1 MCTLV
6 ARKHRHQRLIR
17 QTMGNITSVHIQ
29 PCKTASSEIHN
40 LREKELS
47 YVREELSYMNESI
60 IHERIAPALSR
71 IEDTYTKATGQ
82 KLQPSASP
90 LKEAVLVIREDT
102 TMEEVKRFG
111 ELCHQEFG
119 ITPIQYH
126 IHKDEGHYDSIT
138 NEWKPNLHAHIVFD
152 FTCYEHRM
160 VEKTAKS
167 NGKTIKN
174 ENGEPEK
181 KMIDN
186 YGKSIKLGKSDMSR
200 MQDLAAIATG
210 MDRGVASNKI
220 HLDAQRYKAQAI
232 AEDVKEL
239 QQLHTEVKEENQR
252 LTENNEALTASINMQ
267 NAIIEKQKSEITAL
281 QSQYDIIANLV
292 TDTYIETKEKA
303 INTLSEYD
311 KVESYASNQLK
322 ADATDLRNAICEDD
336 SSILVE
342 RNVPIMYLLISKLED
357 AITKV
362 IRGLYNLLA
371 RVKEDVSL
379 SKAELEKIE
388 LQKSIKTTAKAVF
401 DRVTDSLGIS
411 PRVRSLSKAFDESQ
425 AQIKD
430 MDAQMKEQEELHKS
444 QLIYQQETFKCEN
457 EKQLETIA
465 SKDETIAI
473 LCRQNTR
480 LDKEMGELVDKY
492 NRIQAKAE
500 RLEKERDGF
509 RTLVESKNHCIRE
522 TYFILFDNMEPRSME
537 KLGDLGLR
545 KLIGNE
551 SWEKLKNLD
560 NLSISQSQSIKRGPK
575 L

>member
-1 MCTLV
+1 
-6 ARKHRHQRLIR
+6 
-17 QTMGNITSVHIQ
+17 MGNITSVHIQ
-29 PCKTASSEIHN
+29 ACKTASSEIHN
-40 LREKELS
+40 LREKDLS
-47 YVREELSYMNESI
+47 YVRDELSHLNESVI
-60 IHERIAPALSR
+60 YERITPALSR

-82 KLQPSASP
+82 KMQPSASP

-102 TMEEVKRFG
+102 TMEDVKHFG
-111 ELCHQEFG
+111 ELCQKEFG

-174 ENGEPEK
+174 ESGNPEK
-181 KMIDN
+181 KMVDN
-186 YGKSIKLGKSDMSR
+186 YGKSIKLSKSDMSR

-210 MDRGVASNKI
+210 MERGVASNKI

-232 AEDVKEL
+232 AEDIKEL
-239 QQLHTEVKEENQR
+239 QLLHTEVKEENQR
-252 LTENNEALTASINMQ
+252 LSESNEALTASINMQ
-267 NAIIEKQKSEITAL
+267 SAIIEKQKSEITAL
-281 QSQYDIIANLV
+281 QSQYDVIANLV
-292 TDTYIETKEKA
+292 TETYIETKEKA
-303 INTLSEYD
+303 IITLNEYD
-311 KVESYASNQLK
+311 KVVNYADEQLK
-322 ADATDLRNAICEDD
+322 TDATDLRNAICEDD
-336 SSILVE
+336 SSILIE

-388 LQKSIKTTAKAVF
+388 LQKTIKTTAKAVF

-480 LDKEMGELVDKY
+480 LDKEMGELVDEY
-492 NRIQAKAE
+492 NRIKAKAE
-500 RLEKERDGF
+500 RLEKERNGF

-522 TYFILFDNMEPRSME
+522 TYFILFDNIEPRSLE

-545 KLIGNE
+545 QLIGKE
-551 SWEKLKNLD
+551 SWEKLKHLD
-560 NLSISQSQSIKRGPK
+560 DISMSQSIKKGPR